1 MSGNNISVIVFDLG
15 NVLLPFD
22 YTPLIEGLNKVD
34 KGLGEKF
41 FEFYKANYEYHRD
54 FERGDMD
61 EERFIELMLKSIEN
75 KVEKKAFCK
84 LYSEIFKVNEDVA
97 ALIPKLKKNYKVCL
111 LSNTNSI
118 HREYGYK
125 QHEFLTYFDKLFLS
139 YEINAIKPE
148 EKIYRIVEKYTQKPS
163 SEHIFIDDVLEYVE
177 GAKKAGWDGIQF
189 LGYDNLI
196 EELKKRDI
204 KF

>member
-1 MSGNNISVIVFDLG
+1 MSGNNISVVVFDLG
-15 NVLLPFD
+15 NVLIPFD
-22 YTPLIEGLNKVD
+22 YTPLIEGLNKVEN
-34 KGLGEKF
+34 GLGEKF
-41 FEFYKANYEYHRD
+41 FEFYKLNYEYHRN
-54 FERGDMD
+54 FERGDLD
-61 EERFIELMLKSIEN
+61 EGLFLEIMLNSVKN
-75 KVEKKAFCK
+75 KVDKTTFCK

-97 ALIPKLKKNYKVCL
+97 ALIPKLRKRYTVCL

-125 QHEFLTYFDKLFLS
+125 QYEFLNHFDKLFLS

-148 EKIYRIVEKYTQKPS
+148 EKIYRIVENYTQRPS
-163 SEHIFIDDVLEYVE
+163 GEHIFIDDVLEYVE
-177 GAKKAGWDGIQF
+177 GAKKAGWDAIQF

-196 EELKKRDI
+196 EELKKREI